1 MAVPVTDWN
10 LCHACASMDGRV
22 SKIVR
27 IHGFKS
33 GACRAWS
40 DYRRSLFTLACALD
54 LRNIVRMLVT
64 ELGVNTRVHESGLVL
79 TNDPGLLH
87 AWDMSRLDLCI
98 EFGCER
104 TLELLFKLS
113 AQYPHTVLLQQ
124 YSAYGLQDC
133 ANLYTYVHGDMCAH
147 RCAACVCAAH
157 MCTHVH
163 RDRDKRHACT

>member
-64 ELGVNTRVHESGLVL
+64 ELGVNTRVRESGLVL

-87 AWDMSRLDLCI
+87 TWDMSRLDLCI

-124 YSAYGLQDC
+124 YSAYSLQDC
-133 ANLYTYVHGDMCAH
+133 ANLCH
-147 RCAACVCAAH
+147 RN
-157 MCTHVH
+157 
-163 RDRDKRHACT
+163 RSNKLLWSSFGGGGGQGS